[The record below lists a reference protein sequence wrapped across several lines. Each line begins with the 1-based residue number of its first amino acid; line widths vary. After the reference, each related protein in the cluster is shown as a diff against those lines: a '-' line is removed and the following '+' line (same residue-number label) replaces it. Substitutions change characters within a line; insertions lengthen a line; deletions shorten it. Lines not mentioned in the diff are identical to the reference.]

1 MSAKNMAMYIVDDRS
16 CLKSHLGTLTG
27 RIFKKKSVEPYLTIS
42 LDTAVL
48 DMSEDEPG
56 GAVAHREHPAGD
68 DDPLGP
74 GQGADVLKIVN

>member
-1 MSAKNMAMYIVDDRS
+1 MLEITFRNLDRED
-16 CLKSHLGTLTG
+16 LWDFLQ
-27 RIFKKKSVEPYLTIS
+27 KKIVEPYLTIS

-68 DDPLGP
+68 DDPLRP

>member
-1 MSAKNMAMYIVDDRS
+1 MLEITFRNLDRED
-16 CLKSHLGTLTG
+16 LWFFLQ
-27 RIFKKKSVEPYLTIS
+27 KKIVEPYLTIS